1 MPAWMPLS
9 WESFQRLILQGAALF
24 VVATFVFDAV
34 HFGLHLCLR
43 SRYRW
48 LRWLASPHQAHH
60 DFFDGLLL
68 FHDEAILPNLLHHVI
83 PEYATQMLVCAL
95 AFAVL
100 DTIPVII
107 VMAIF
112 TVLFASVI
120 VLKGKDHSHVP
131 FPIIP
136 VPRGT
141 LFVGAPYHVMHHV
154 YPESH
159 MSSFTTLF
167 DVLMGTA
174 CQIRGRRVA
183 LTGASG
189 SFGSAMRDLLE
200 RAGAVVVT
208 LKFGVDWTY
217 EDYSGADSAL
227 EGADILVLAHGA
239 KGEQA
244 MQANCASFLALIDRF
259 KSLTQ
264 NRQVPVEV
272 WAVGSEIECHPAFGD
287 PNLRSYAQSKR
298 AYAQVGARLMLDQ
311 GLLYRHIVP
320 SAFRSQMGPGVM
332 RGRTAAAIALWL
344 IRHGFRYVPV
354 TYTGIA
360 FVNFIPFF
368 LRGLLAGSQAS
379 GHPQFLRAFS
389 ALLLPFYSTTR
400 RGPEPSVRS
409 PAAAAR
415 VLKAHPPHRGLQE
428 PNQPTAD
435 ALGDRQELIDRPPL
449 VLDLHGRES
458 SVLG

>member
-60 DFFDGLLL
+60 DFFDGLLR

-332 RGRTAAAIALWL
+332 SGTDSRRD
-344 IRHGFRYVPV
+344 RP
-354 TYTGIA
+354 
-360 FVNFIPFF
+360 
-368 LRGLLAGSQAS
+368 LAD
-379 GHPQFLRAFS
+379 P
-389 ALLLPFYSTTR
+389 
-400 RGPEPSVRS
+400 
-409 PAAAAR
+409 AR
-415 VLKAHPPHRGLQE
+415 VPL
-428 PNQPTAD
+428 
-435 ALGDRQELIDRPPL
+435 RPG
-449 VLDLHGRES
+449 DLHRHR
-458 SVLG
+458 LC